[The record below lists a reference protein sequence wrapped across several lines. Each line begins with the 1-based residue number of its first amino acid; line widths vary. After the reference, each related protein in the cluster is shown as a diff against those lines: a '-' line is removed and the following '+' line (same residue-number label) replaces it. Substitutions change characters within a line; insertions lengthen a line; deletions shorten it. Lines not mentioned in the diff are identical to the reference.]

1 MARYITHP
9 AARSFVAGGIVAG
22 TLGGLIFGAFLFAI
36 GLARYPTT
44 YQVIASGILG
54 RTAFT
59 TTNYAWAGIGIHFA
73 IAIVAAIMYAY
84 AAQMSGLLGRPLLGG
99 TIFGLVANGVMDVVV
114 YARGL
119 AALPTTWHDI
129 GIQAVAHVVFFGIPV
144 AWYLSRY
151 ERVPVPYS

>member
-9 AARSFVAGGIVAG
+9 SARSFVGGGIVAG
-22 TLGGLIFGAFLFAI
+22 ILGGLLFGAFLFVV

-54 RTAFT
+54 RIALT
-59 TTNYAWAGIGIHFA
+59 TTQFAWVGIAVHFA
-73 IAIVAAIMYAY
+73 IAIVAAILYAY
-84 AAQMSGLLGRPLLGG
+84 GAQMTGLLGRPMLGG
-99 TIFGLVANGVMDVVV
+99 TIFGIVANAVMDAVV

-119 AALPTTWHDI
+119 APLPTTWHDI
-129 GIQAVAHVVFFGIPV
+129 GIQAVAHVLFFGIPV